1 MKVKSA
7 VLWQASAEAL
17 IAKYRDHP
25 VLGRNTAPLLPRLV
39 A

>member
-1 MKVKSA
+1 MKVKFA

-25 VLGRNTAPLLPRLV
+25 VLGRNT
-39 A
+39 